1 MRIMRK
7 IAAVIAA
14 VLLPSFLTVPA
25 LADSVTDTIG
35 IYVGYYG
42 FSEDEYLEKATY
54 HWTELDD
61 AYGGNLD
68 THTVIYSYYSGSR
81 TYLVAA
87 RGFPR
92 NPVRTWSDCVRL
104 AHASS
109 RGSLMPPSCHGW
121 ASRLT

>member
-42 FSEDEYLEKATY
+42 WSEDEYLEKATY
-54 HWTELDD
+54 HWTELDN

-87 RGFPR
+87 RGFYIR
-92 NPVRTWSDCVRL
+92 DLFVYAGVDFGRI
-104 AHASS
+104 
-109 RGSLMPPSCHGW
+109 GSVDFF
-121 ASRLT
+121 T